1 MGKDTDSE
9 FIDAIQKIV
18 LTDEHLQNVEYTLTL
33 GAKRDSITLYA
44 CIMLMYDVSSDG
56 IIMVMST
63 LRYTVHILSVWKIYM
78 ERNQNPRKLAL
89 SEDAVS

>member
-33 GAKRDSITLYA
+33 GAKRDSITIYA

-63 LRYTVHILSVWKIYM
+63 LRYTVHILSV
-78 ERNQNPRKLAL
+78 
-89 SEDAVS
+89 